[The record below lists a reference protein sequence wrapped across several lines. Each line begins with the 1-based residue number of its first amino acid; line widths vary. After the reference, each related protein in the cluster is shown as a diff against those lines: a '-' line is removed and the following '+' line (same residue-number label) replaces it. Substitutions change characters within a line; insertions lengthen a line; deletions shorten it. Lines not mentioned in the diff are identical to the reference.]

1 MIAVYTYLK
10 GCLATTV
17 FIYVPDYRTE
27 ISGGTYRKIYF
38 QCMQQIMHIMIM
50 YLEYIETNFKN
61 QERKRLLKEKWGKD
75 KNRQFTEEKRE
86 SINT

>member
-1 MIAVYTYLK
+1 
-10 GCLATTV
+10 
-17 FIYVPDYRTE
+17 
-27 ISGGTYRKIYF
+27 
-38 QCMQQIMHIMIM
+38 MQQIMHIMIM